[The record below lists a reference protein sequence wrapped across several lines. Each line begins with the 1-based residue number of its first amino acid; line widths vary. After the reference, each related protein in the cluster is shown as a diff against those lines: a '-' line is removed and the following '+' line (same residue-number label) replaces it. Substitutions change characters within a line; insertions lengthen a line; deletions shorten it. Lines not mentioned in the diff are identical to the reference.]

1 MEKQPRLLVIGFGM
15 IGASLAARLSG
26 NGFAVDVLVRSE
38 GSAHRGLERYRDIF
52 DALVQKGLVTPAQA
66 EASENRVRIIYDY
79 AQAADAEVAFECAA
93 EVIEEKREIYRQVG
107 KACPHIRAIAS
118 TSSAFSP
125 ELLAE
130 DTGSVFD
137 RVMVAHPMN
146 PPHAV
151 PLMELCAHTQT
162 RADAVEAVRSVL
174 SACGHNCVE
183 LKKSVPGFLLNRLQH
198 ALLQIGRAS
207 CRERV

>member
-79 AQAADAEVAFECAA
+79 PEAADAEVAFECAA
-93 EVIEEKREIYRQVG
+93 EVIGEKREIYRQVG
-107 KACPHIRAIAS
+107 KACPNIRAIAS
-118 TSSAFSP
+118 TSSATVRTSP
-125 ELLAE
+125 HCNSATEEPLTTIGWISS
-130 DTGSVFD
+130 DTVTESLGFKNV
-137 RVMVAHPMN
+137 
-146 PPHAV
+146 
-151 PLMELCAHTQT
+151 
-162 RADAVEAVRSVL
+162 
-174 SACGHNCVE
+174 SAT
-183 LKKSVPGFLLNRLQH
+183 
-198 ALLQIGRAS
+198 
-207 CRERV
+207 